1 MGRLQ
6 EASRNQ
12 GVQLQGRNEDLKD
25 VECFQRHKQGH
36 YTNKCTESKA
46 EDTKGAFEKQK
57 IGYLWSVEGE
67 LPRIS
72 RESG

>member
-25 VECFQRHKQGH
+25 VECFQHHKQGH
-36 YTNKCTESKA
+36 YTNKCPESKA
-46 EDTKGAFEKQK
+46 EDTKRAFEKQK